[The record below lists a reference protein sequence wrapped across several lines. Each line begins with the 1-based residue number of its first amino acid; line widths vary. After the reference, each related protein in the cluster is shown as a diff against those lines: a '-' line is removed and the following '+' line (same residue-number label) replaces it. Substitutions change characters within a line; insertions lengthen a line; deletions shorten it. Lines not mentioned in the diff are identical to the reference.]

1 MSIPSLR
8 FGNFRWIMPA
18 LVFVLSALLVARIL
32 VDRNNS
38 QTAVNHKPANRVT
51 VPSLAPAQAPAA
63 HVPKPTPLNVAE
75 LPAPRRWSWFKL
87 TRGSEPLDFSFD
99 LDRIAP
105 MGDGTA
111 NAAVWFR
118 DFANDDGSRA
128 LEFQQSNT
136 VSVTLFGS
144 PARVLPPDHPLL
156 REAEPWVD
164 QATCRFYP
172 DIWTATGPDV
182 LVPNFMFAITL
193 ARSWA
198 ARGAHETD
206 PERAR
211 EDFRRAVRLGRLY
224 MQDDIV
230 MIQHIAGWSCVAYGL
245 RGLND
250 LARRQGDAPMVAA
263 TSIALGDFEAMRQ
276 AAARWEDGVKIADAL
291 REGPFGWG
299 LSFDDAQIGR
309 IVDAAEWSPLR
320 CMRAE
325 ALIPLDAIAHE
336 GTRAQRRAATA
347 VLAKLT
353 HDSDPRLAAVA
364 THLTRARYERNQ
376 FFGTPD

>member
-1 MSIPSLR
+1 
-8 FGNFRWIMPA
+8 
-18 LVFVLSALLVARIL
+18 
-32 VDRNNS
+32 
-38 QTAVNHKPANRVT
+38 
-51 VPSLAPAQAPAA
+51 
-63 HVPKPTPLNVAE
+63 
-75 LPAPRRWSWFKL
+75 
-87 TRGSEPLDFSFD
+87 
-99 LDRIAP
+99 LDRFAP
-105 MGDGTA
+105 MGDGPA

-118 DFANDDGSRA
+118 DFANEDGSRA
-128 LEFQQSNT
+128 IEFQKTDT

-144 PARVLPPDHPLL
+144 PTQVLRPDHPLL

-198 ARGAHETD
+198 ARGAQEVD

-224 MQDDIV
+224 MQDDLV
-230 MIQHIAGWSCVAYGL
+230 MIQHLAGWSCVAYGL

-291 REGPFGWG
+291 RRGPFGWS

-325 ALIPLDAIAHE
+325 ALIPLDAVAHE
-336 GTRAQRRAATA
+336 GTRAQRRTANAA
-347 VLAKLT
+347 LAELT
-353 HDSDPRLAAVA
+353 HDSDPRLAAAA
-364 THLTRARYERNQ
+364 THITRARYERNK